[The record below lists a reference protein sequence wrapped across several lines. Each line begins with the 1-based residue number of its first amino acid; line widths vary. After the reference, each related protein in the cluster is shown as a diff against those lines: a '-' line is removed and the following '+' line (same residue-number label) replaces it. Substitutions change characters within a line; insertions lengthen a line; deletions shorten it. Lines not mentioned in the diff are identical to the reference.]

1 MKPEMGKHKKN
12 KSDRRERYEN
22 PLDASRSALGLKLI
36 LKVGNQG
43 TPEHPTDWSYPNSN
57 LVGDEMLHSSL
68 LTDYYSMHRSHHKK
82 SKKKKKKKDKS
93 KDKDRKHRHHHKD
106 KKRKRAESGQEDEES
121 EHTNNSH
128 PIANAGSPSGRE
140 LRQCVLRQR
149 QERTPLQRALEH
161 LLKKLEM
168 RDPQQFFAWPVTDN
182 IAPGYSAIIRHPMDF
197 CTMRQKVDDSQYK
210 DLQEFMTDF
219 KLMCTNAMQYN
230 HSDTIYYKT
239 SKKLLHAGLKL
250 VQPEKIGW
258 LITLTPDITSRD
270 LGFEIT
276 PELRQEHRN
285 SNVGDTDEHEDMDG
299 SSSANEYMKKRLP
312 PTKFEAIPDDL
323 LPEQILARA
332 QNAAREAKARLNAKH
347 NSPNLGFLRQRKDGS
362 TYLNILIGGSGVIPG
377 TKKRPV
383 LLGSLTGKIAEGTSQ
398 IQGFREDRRNIAKPV
413 KPLYYG
419 AFGSYAPSY
428 DSAFANLTKDESD
441 LVFQTYGSD
450 TSVQYAESILDF
462 AKDCDY
468 TLQMVDSLLDL
479 LTGGDHTK
487 TKKILEEKKML
498 REEEEAIKTVLEVK
512 PMDTNMVP
520 IDIEE
525 LRSLGQYGINMDFLD
540 QMEDDIRTFEDWQQL
555 QQRLDVN
562 SQLLECLQH
571 KQYTRL
577 SAPLPQHLNNIPPPS
592 EEEITLAESVT
603 DNLTD
608 IAKRVNPGDIAPI
621 PGIHKALGVSL
632 PSDME
637 VNNADVPDLES
648 ELRQFLESEPSLA
661 QSPLRDDKTIEE
673 ILME

>member
-12 KSDRRERYEN
+12 KSDRRERYES
-22 PLDASRSALGLKLI
+22 PLDSSRSALGLKLI
-36 LKVGNQG
+36 LKVGSQG
-43 TPEHPTDWSYPNSN
+43 TPEHSTDWTYPNAN
-57 LVGDEMLHSSL
+57 LAGDEMLPQSL
-68 LTDYYSMHRSHHKK
+68 MGDYYSMHRSHHKK
-82 SKKKKKKKDKS
+82 SKKKKKKKDKN
-93 KDKDRKHRHHHKD
+93 KDRERKHRHHHKD
-106 KKRKRAESGQEDEES
+106 KKRKRVESGQEDDD
-121 EHTNNSH
+121 EHSTNLQA
-128 PIANAGSPSGRE
+128 IANVGSPSGRE

-182 IAPGYSAIIRHPMDF
+182 IAPGYSAIITHPMDF
-197 CTMRQKVDDSQYK
+197 CTMRQKVDDNQYK
-210 DLQEFMTDF
+210 DLQDFMSDF

-230 HSDTIYYKT
+230 QSDTIYYKA
-239 SKKLLHAGLKL
+239 SKKLLHAGMKL
-250 VQPEKIGW
+250 VQPDKIGW
-258 LITLTPDITSRD
+258 LITLTPDVTSRD

-276 PELRQEHRN
+276 AELRQEQRTA
-285 SNVGDTDEHEDMDG
+285 NVGDTDEHEDMEG
-299 SSSANEYMKKRLP
+299 CSSVDYAKKRLP
-312 PTKFEAIPDDL
+312 ASKFEAIPDDL

-332 QNAAREAKARLNAKH
+332 QNAAREVKARLNAKRS
-347 NSPNLGFLRQRKDGS
+347 NPNLGFLRQRKDGS
-362 TYLNILIGGSGVIPG
+362 TFLNILVGGDGVIPG

-383 LLGSLTGKIAEGTSQ
+383 LLGSLTGKIADGTSQ

-479 LTGGDHTK
+479 LTGGDHSK
-487 TKKILEEKKML
+487 TKKVLEEKKML

-512 PMDTNMVP
+512 PADPSQVP
-520 IDIEE
+520 IDVDD
-525 LRSLGQYGINMDFLD
+525 LRNLGQHGINMDFLD
-540 QMEDDIRTFEDWQQL
+540 EMEDDIRVFEDWQQL

-562 SQLLECLQH
+562 SQLLECLQR
-571 KQYTRL
+571 KQHSRL
-577 SAPLPQHLNNIPPPS
+577 SAPVPQHLNNVAQPT
-592 EEEITLAESVT
+592 EEEIALAESVT

-608 IAKRVNPGDIAPI
+608 MAKRVNPSDITPI
-621 PGIHKALGVSL
+621 PGIHKALGVTL

-637 VNNADVPDLES
+637 VGGADVPDLES